1 MYGTVQT
8 TWGRFEMAGLTT
20 SYYTLNGE
28 ILSESTGGVRLDY
41 LTDALGSV
49 TATLDQT
56 TAATHRMRYKPY
68 GANLVGPTLK
78 VGWCGTH
85 GYRGTGL
92 RTVNDF
98 YVRARHYA
106 PKMGQWTTRDPLWPR
121 ERAYGY
127 VGGRTTTT
135 RDRLGQGSDEQSG
148 GSGQPVWTCHDFKAT
163 ISNGPCSVS
172 WDAFGALHVLAY
184 GKAEFTA
191 KVTAMGGQQ
200 QAPISK
206 DCYFIQKKDYHVEDN
221 GNIKTTGKDSDDS
234 SVDCGQRTGGPPTW
248 TMKGMDAPGYHDSTW
263 YFRNTFTPEGCGFD
277 HFKDQFYF
285 GQKKK
290 YVNYKANFVTWC
302 SCEQNPNKIKWHTH
316 ILISAPEIGPPTCSI
331 DAKEGWISL

>member
-1 MYGTVQT
+1 
-8 TWGRFEMAGLTT
+8 MAGLTT

-106 PKMGQWTTRDPLWPR
+106 SKMGQWTTRDPHWPR
-121 ERAYGY
+121 ERAFAYCRVNPTVERDPSGLDPDQQVGTGAEDVCKVCKTMSDADLCVMIRNMVGDTNPGDKLVDNDFAACCYGRC
-127 VGGRTTTT
+127 VPCIGLTHMSII
-135 RDRLGQGSDEQSG
+135 L
-148 GSGQPVWTCHDFKAT
+148 KAGPT
-163 ISNGPCSVS
+163 I
-172 WDAFGALHVLAY
+172 A
-184 GKAEFTA
+184 
-191 KVTAMGGQQ
+191 
-200 QAPISK
+200 
-206 DCYFIQKKDYHVEDN
+206 
-221 GNIKTTGKDSDDS
+221 
-234 SVDCGQRTGGPPTW
+234 
-248 TMKGMDAPGYHDSTW
+248 
-263 YFRNTFTPEGCGFD
+263 
-277 HFKDQFYF
+277 
-285 GQKKK
+285 
-290 YVNYKANFVTWC
+290 
-302 SCEQNPNKIKWHTH
+302 NKIKACIEAHENTHCNHSSLLRSHHTYCGDPRSCTPANCGT
-316 ILISAPEIGPPTCSI
+316 ICQDKLYPDECAAFEAQIACMLKAFGNDLCKDRNVCDIMCDICKQGNTCPGLGGKNNSIMVEIC
-331 DAKEGWISL
+331 KKCK